1 MILGIKVNKME
12 GGMTQA
18 AQTISDR
25 IQQKLDDLTRAERQL
40 ALSIL
45 ENYPASGLGP
55 LTALAK
61 DANVSVPTVAR
72 MVQKLGYKGYPDFQA
87 ELREELRAKVKNPIA
102 KHDTW
107 AEAAPSEHLLNR
119 FTEAVIDNIR
129 LTLGQIDPA
138 AFDSACDMV
147 ADQTGHLYIV
157 GGRITHTLAEYFFM
171 HMQVIRANVTHVQ
184 STSNTW
190 PHYLLNAKE
199 GDVFVIF
206 DVRRYENNTL
216 KLAEMAHERGAK
228 IILFTD
234 QWRSPVHHLADISLS
249 CRIIVPSAWDSAA
262 TTMLLLETMIASVQ
276 NLNWGETKERMETLE
291 DMFDQTKLFRKFT

>member
-1 MILGIKVNKME
+1 ME
-12 GGMTQA
+12 ALMAEAT
-18 AQTISDR
+18 QTISDR

-102 KHDTW
+102 KHDMW

-119 FTEAVIDNIR
+119 FTDAVMDNIR
-129 LTLGQIDPA
+129 LTLSQINPA
-138 AFDSACDMV
+138 EFDAACGLV
-147 ADQTGHLYIV
+147 ADQSRHLFII
-157 GGRITHTLAEYFFM
+157 GGRITHTLAEYFYL
-171 HMQVIRANVTHVQ
+171 HMQVIRPNLTHVQ

-190 PHYLLNAKE
+190 PHYLLNAKK

-216 KLAEMAHERGAK
+216 KLAEMAHARGAQ

-249 CRIIVPSAWDSAA
+249 CRIVVPSAWDSAA
-262 TTMLLLETMIASVQ
+262 TTMLLIETMISSVQ

-291 DMFDQTKLFRKFT
+291 VMFDQTKLFRKFT

>member
-1 MILGIKVNKME
+1 MASAE
-12 GGMTQA
+12 
-18 AQTISDR
+18 QTISDR
-25 IQQKLDDLTRAERQL
+25 IHGMLDALTRAERQL
-40 ALSIL
+40 AQSVL

-61 DANVSVPTVAR
+61 DAAVSVPTVAR
-72 MVQKLGYKGYPDFQA
+72 MVQKLGYKSYSEFQA
-87 ELREELRAKVKNPIA
+87 ALRDELRAKVKTPIA

-107 AEAAPSEHLLNR
+107 AEAAPSGHILNR

-129 LTLGQIDPA
+129 LTLAQIDPV
-138 AFDSACDMV
+138 AFDHACDLMTNE
-147 ADQTGHLYIV
+147 DHHLYIV
-157 GGRITHTLAEYFFM
+157 GGRITHTLAEYLFL
-171 HMQVIRANVTHVQ
+171 HMQVIRPNVTHVP

-216 KLAEMAHERGAK
+216 KLAELAHQRKAR
-228 IILFTD
+228 IVLMTD
-234 QWRSPVHHLADISLS
+234 QWRSPVHQMATVCLS
-249 CRIIVPSAWDSAA
+249 NRIVVPSAWDSA
-262 TTMLLLETMIASVQ
+262 TTIMLLVETMISSIQ
-276 NLNWGETKERMETLE
+276 TFNWSQTKARMEGLE